1 MASYARVESRRDG
14 ADLAVVVADA
24 WQRQGLATRLLS
36 ALSARARQAGITRF
50 EVIIQGDNSAAL
62 GLLRRLKPAARLD
75 FSQGVLSGTASTEH
89 RTRSHDP
96 SQAPAARQRSAAGLD
111 WLARITTL
119 FARRCES
126 RRRGRRRWT
135 STGCTARYLSV
146 ARAGAVILARVVF

>member
-75 FSQGVLSGTASTEH
+75 FSQGVLSGTASTED
-89 RTRSHDP
+89 RTRSDP
-96 SQAPAARQRSAAGLD
+96 SQAPARAPALGGRPG
-111 WLARITTL
+111 LARPHYHAL
-119 FARRCES
+119 RPKVRKS
-126 RRRGRRRWT
+126 
-135 STGCTARYLSV
+135 
-146 ARAGAVILARVVF
+146 